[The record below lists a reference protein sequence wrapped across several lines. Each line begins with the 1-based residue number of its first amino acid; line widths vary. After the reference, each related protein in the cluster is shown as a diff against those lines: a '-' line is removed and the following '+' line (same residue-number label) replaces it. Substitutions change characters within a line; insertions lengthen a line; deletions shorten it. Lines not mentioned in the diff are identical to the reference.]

1 MAARH
6 HTLSWSIASLHGDE
20 QAVGAPLTTTELTA
34 LARTRLFATPSHP
47 TS

>member
-34 LARTRLFATPSHP
+34 LALPACLGPPAPS
-47 TS
+47 

>member
-34 LARTRLFATPSHP
+34 GAHP
-47 TS
+47 PV